1 MERMML
7 NAQNQFSKDILGI
20 NASESYTMSS
30 QMENQPIIET
40 KHVHP
45 PTCLDAP
52 VTLRTLRKWSRQGNK
67 WAMLTC
73 YDATTARWMA
83 EAGLP
88 TMLVGDTAAE
98 MILGFDSTIH
108 APLDFLITLT
118 AAVKRGAPNVFVMGD
133 MPFLSYQ
140 VDEPSAIINAGR
152 FMTEG
157 IADAVKLEVD
167 GRFVE
172 RFAAICDAGIA
183 AVAHLGSRPQQAKQ
197 TGGYTTAGR
206 SADEANLIVEDAIA
220 MEQAGASMLLLEA
233 VPEEV
238 SRAVV
243 KATSIPVIGCG
254 AGTSCHGQVVV
265 MQDLAGLTKWQPSFA
280 KPTANVGN
288 EISSVAKTW
297 MENVHGSTLGKH
309 PYEMFDG
316 ESEKFQ
322 A

>member
-1 MERMML
+1 MT
-7 NAQNQFSKDILGI
+7 NK
-20 NASESYTMSS
+20 TT
-30 QMENQPIIET
+30 IET
-40 KHVHP
+40 K
-45 PTCLDAP
+45 PTNIPSCLDGS
-52 VTLRTLRKWSRQGNK
+52 VSLRTLRKWSKANQK
-67 WAMLTC
+67 WACLTC

-83 EAGLP
+83 QAGLP

-118 AAVKRGAPNVFVMGD
+118 AGVKRGAPNVFVMGD

-140 VDEPSAIINAGR
+140 VDDASAIANAGR

-157 IADAVKLEVD
+157 NADAVKLEVD
-167 GRFVE
+167 GKFVD
-172 RFAAICDAGIA
+172 RLAAICNAGIA
-183 AVAHLGSRPQQAKQ
+183 TVAHLGSKPQQAKQ

-206 SADEANLIVEDAIA
+206 SADAANTIVQDAIS

-243 KATSIPVIGCG
+243 EATSIPVIGCG

-265 MQDLAGLTKWQPSFA
+265 MQDLAGLTNWQPAFA
-280 KPTANVGN
+280 KPTTSLGN
-288 EISSVAKTW
+288 EISGVAKNW
-297 MENVHGSTLGKH
+297 MTNVFNNSLGEH
-309 PYEMFDG
+309 PYSMKDG
-316 ESEKFQ
+316 ESEKFHS
-322 A
+322 

>member
-1 MERMML
+1 
-7 NAQNQFSKDILGI
+7 
-20 NASESYTMSS
+20 
-30 QMENQPIIET
+30 
-40 KHVHP
+40 
-45 PTCLDAP
+45 
-52 VTLRTLRKWSRQGNK
+52 
-67 WAMLTC
+67 
-73 YDATTARWMA
+73 
-83 EAGLP
+83 
-88 TMLVGDTAAE
+88 
-98 MILGFDSTIH
+98 
-108 APLDFLITLT
+108 
-118 AAVKRGAPNVFVMGD
+118 

-140 VDEPSAIINAGR
+140 VDEASAIQNAGR
-152 FMTEG
+152 FLTEG
-157 IADAVKLEVD
+157 TADAVKLEVD

>member
-1 MERMML
+1 
-7 NAQNQFSKDILGI
+7 
-20 NASESYTMSS
+20 
-30 QMENQPIIET
+30 MENQPIIET
-40 KHVHP
+40 KPVRL
-45 PTCLDAP
+45 PTCLDGP
-52 VTLRTLRKWSRQGNK
+52 VTLRTLRKWSKANEK
-67 WAMLTC
+67 WSMLTC

-98 MILGFDSTIH
+98 MILGFNSTIH

-118 AAVKRGAPNVFVMGD
+118 AAVKRGAPNVYVMGD

-140 VDEPSAIINAGR
+140 VDEASAIQNAGR
-152 FMTEG
+152 FLTEG
-157 IADAVKLEVD
+157 TADAVKLEVD
-167 GRFVE
+167 GTWVE
-172 RFAAICDAGIA
+172 RFEAICNAGIA

-206 SADEANLIVEDAIA
+206 SADAANTIVEDAIA
-220 MEQAGASMLLLEA
+220 MEQVGASMLLLEA
-233 VPEEV
+233 VPQEV

-243 KATSIPVIGCG
+243 EATSIPVIGCG

-288 EISSVAKTW
+288 EIANVAKTW
-297 MENVHGSTLGKH
+297 MQNVHASTMGTH
-309 PYEMFDG
+309 PYNMLDG

>member
-1 MERMML
+1 MTNKATIEP
-7 NAQNQFSKDILGI
+7 KP
-20 NASESYTMSS
+20 TT
-30 QMENQPIIET
+30 QPS
-40 KHVHP
+40 
-45 PTCLDAP
+45 CLDAP
-52 VTLRTLRKWSRQGNK
+52 VTLRTLRKWSKENSK

-88 TMLVGDTAAE
+88 AMLIGDTAAE
-98 MILGFDSTIH
+98 MILGYDSTIH

-118 AAVKRGAPNVFVMGD
+118 AAVKRGAPNVFIMGD

-140 VDEPSAIINAGR
+140 VDEPSAIQNAGR
-152 FMTEG
+152 FLTEG
-157 IADAVKLEVD
+157 TADAVKLEVD
-167 GRFVE
+167 GDWVD
-172 RFAAICDAGIA
+172 RFAAICNAGIA
-183 AVAHLGSRPQQAKQ
+183 AVAHLGSRPQLAKQ

-206 SADEANLIVEDAIA
+206 SAKAAKKIVEDAIA

-238 SRAVV
+238 SQAVV
-243 KATSIPVIGCG
+243 EATTIPVIGCG

-288 EISSVAKTW
+288 EIAGVAKTW
-297 MENVHGSTLGKH
+297 MESVYNNTLGKH
-309 PYEMFDG
+309 PYNMMEG
-316 ESEKFQ
+316 ELDKFQ
-322 A
+322 S

>member
-1 MERMML
+1 ME
-7 NAQNQFSKDILGI
+7 K
-20 NASESYTMSS
+20 
-30 QMENQPIIET
+30 QPIIET
-40 KHVHP
+40 KPVHL

-52 VTLRTLRKWSRQGNK
+52 VTLRTLRKWSKANSK

-98 MILGFDSTIH
+98 MILGYDSTIH

-133 MPFLSYQ
+133 MPSLSYQ
-140 VDEPSAIINAGR
+140 VDEASAIQNAGR
-152 FMTEG
+152 FLTEG
-157 IADAVKLEVD
+157 TADAVKLEVD

>member
-1 MERMML
+1 
-7 NAQNQFSKDILGI
+7 
-20 NASESYTMSS
+20 
-30 QMENQPIIET
+30 MENQPIIET
-40 KHVHP
+40 KP
-45 PTCLDAP
+45 MNLPTCMDGP
-52 VTLRTLRKWSRQGNK
+52 VTLRTLRRWSNANAK

-88 TMLVGDTAAE
+88 AMLVGDTAAE
-98 MILGFDSTIH
+98 MILGYESTIH

-140 VDEPSAIINAGR
+140 VDEASAIQNAGR
-152 FMTEG
+152 FLTEG
-157 IADAVKLEVD
+157 AADAVKLEVD
-167 GRFVE
+167 GKWVD
-172 RFAAICDAGIA
+172 RFAAICNAGIA

-206 SADEANLIVEDAIA
+206 NAEAAQAIVEDAIV

-243 KATSIPVIGCG
+243 KATTIPVIGCG

-297 MENVHGSTLGKH
+297 MNNVHASALGKH
-309 PYEMFDG
+309 PYAMRDG

-322 A
+322 S

>member
-1 MERMML
+1 M
-7 NAQNQFSKDILGI
+7 N
-20 NASESYTMSS
+20 
-30 QMENQPIIET
+30 NQPIIET
-40 KHVHP
+40 RP
-45 PTCLDAP
+45 TNLPTCLDSP
-52 VTLRTLRKWSRQGNK
+52 VTLRTLRKWSTTNQK
-67 WAMLTC
+67 WALLTC

-98 MILGFDSTIH
+98 MILGYDSTIH

-140 VDEPSAIINAGR
+140 VDESSAIQNAGR
-152 FMTEG
+152 FLTEG
-157 IADAVKLEVD
+157 TADAVKLEVD
-167 GRFVE
+167 GKWTARFE
-172 RFAAICDAGIA
+172 AICNAGIA
-183 AVAHLGSRPQQAKQ
+183 AVAHLGSKPQKAKQ

-206 SADEANLIVEDAIA
+206 NAKAAKIIVEDAIA

-238 SRAVV
+238 SAAVIE
-243 KATSIPVIGCG
+243 ATSIPVIGCG
-254 AGTSCHGQVVV
+254 AGTCCHGQVVV

-288 EISSVAKTW
+288 EIAAVAQTW
-297 MENVHGSTLGKH
+297 MQNVNASTLGKH
-309 PYEMFDG
+309 PYEMREG